1 MKASKPLLITQA
13 ILMYIAH
20 LPFYIVLIGIRFIA
34 SEEADKVF
42 GILLLVGLGLSI
54 LIMPIAIVNLIIAF
68 ISIFKGNTNPCL
80 TTMIIKSVLMPW
92 YVGNFLLGLLVV
104 GVMGNPWLFIG
115 IPFVLAIIVCST
127 YIFMIGTS
135 GYEIA
140 YFINRM
146 KKKEKP
152 VTALTI
158 ILLILLTV
166 FTLDV
171 ASTIVLFIIDTKSR
185 QKIEL
190 KD

>member
-20 LPFYIVLIGIRFIA
+20 LPFYIVLIGIRLIA

-80 TTMIIKSVLMPW
+80 TW

-127 YIFMIGTS
+127 YMFMIGTS
-135 GYEIA
+135 GYEMA

-152 VTALTI
+152 VTAWTI
-158 ILLILLTV
+158 ILLISLTI

-185 QKIEL
+185 QKMEL